1 MDCAYQGLLRRSG
14 LSQRKLRSELSALGT
29 PLLEATARFLA
40 PATYDKALSVQA
52 EVTKWG
58 NTSFAISY
66 RGICDGQNVFEGRES
81 RVWVVPAKGPADVPC
96 ERVQGG
102 A

>member
-29 PLLEATARFLA
+29 PLPEATARFLA

-52 EVTKWG
+52 ESDEV
-58 NTSFAISY
+58 
-66 RGICDGQNVFEGRES
+66 GQHQLRDFLPRNL
-81 RVWVVPAKGPADVPC
+81 
-96 ERVQGG
+96 
-102 A
+102 